1 MVETMTKDGEAGSR
15 AAWSVSEMDAAARES
30 EGREC
35 YREIESGK
43 DCRVGIVASALPSG
57 CVLFSI
63 EVCLRLCRREGEVRP
78 QSLEQ
83 AALLS
88 RRLQERGYTM
98 SHLDDGWIVC
108 EKPLFKEVIATEVD
122 YLAEAIH
129 AARGAFEKARSE
141 GAAASSRR
149 E

>member
-1 MVETMTKDGEAGSR
+1 MPMAETMTKDGDAGSS
-15 AAWSVSEMDAAARES
+15 AGWSVPEMAAAALES

-43 DCRVGIVASALPSG
+43 DHRVGIVASALPSG

-63 EVCLRLCRREGEVRP
+63 EVSLRLCRTEGEVRP
-78 QSLEQ
+78 GSLEQ

-108 EKPLFKEVIATEVD
+108 EKPLFKEAIVSEVEF
-122 YLAEAIH
+122 LADAIQ
-129 AARGAFEKARSE
+129 AARGAC
-141 GAAASSRR
+141 
-149 E
+149 